1 MYPEDRVLVGVMP
14 DPHDFEIACDQ
25 HWYRV
30 PVKHAPAGIHA
41 EYMAF
46 YFTAKFPSDL
56 RWAVHFYARRTGHE
70 LVRRAT
76 LFPDQPEHPRA
87 QEMYYKIQLG
97 VMRKKQPPIHSLRW
111 RRITFIQT
119 TWNRFVK
126 AEEINDLFRSDDD
139 LVDRIYRS
147 LKERGIYAERSV
159 EVSGGNNKQ
168 VIDLVIPCNK
178 GAVLLVL
185 KEGQH
190 PQAIK
195 LGGDE
200 SKDLMRIEAAIVER
214 GGLTPLDTLPKWSH
228 QSVEQP

>member
-25 HWYRV
+25 QWYRV
-30 PVKHAPAGIHA
+30 PVKHAPNGVHA
-41 EYMAF
+41 EYVAF
-46 YFTAKFPSDL
+46 YFTGKFPSDL

-70 LVRRAT
+70 LVRRVA

-97 VMRKKQPPIHSLRW
+97 VMRQKQPPIHSLRW

-119 TWNRFVK
+119 TWDRFVRAK
-126 AEEINDLFRSDDD
+126 EVNDLFRGGDEF
-139 LVDRIYRS
+139 VDRIYRS
-147 LKERGIYAERSV
+147 LKERGIYVERAV
-159 EVSGGNNKQ
+159 EVGSGSTRQ
-168 VIDLVIPCNK
+168 IIDLVIPCNK
-178 GAVLLVL
+178 GTVMVIS

-195 LGGDE
+195 LAGDE
-200 SKDLMRIEAAIVER
+200 SQDMARIEEAIVVR
-214 GGLTPLDTLPKWSH
+214 GGAAALDMTP
-228 QSVEQP
+228 